1 MQIKE
6 NRPDA
11 ARSGY
16 SVGCKPFG
24 RIAFQRTIRTRRLVG
39 SKGLQLSVTRTV
51 GLVRYGNIL
60 QVGQDSAEQNPLEST
75 QSQLHS
81 TQ

>member
-16 SVGCKPFG
+16 SVSCKPFS
-24 RIAFQRTIRTRRLVG
+24 RIAFRRTIRTHRFVG
-39 SKGLQLSVTRTV
+39 AKGLQLSVKRTV
-51 GLVRYGNIL
+51 GYVR
-60 QVGQDSAEQNPLEST
+60 
-75 QSQLHS
+75 
-81 TQ
+81 

>member
-16 SVGCKPFG
+16 SVSCKTFS
-24 RIAFQRTIRTRRLVG
+24 RIAFRFVG
-39 SKGLQLSVTRTV
+39 AKGLQLSVKRTV
-51 GLVRYGNIL
+51 GLVRKGNIL
-60 QVGQDSAEQNPLEST
+60 LVGQDSAEQNPLEWT